1 MKISVALCTHNGA
14 AYVAQQVES
23 ILAQTLQ
30 PSQIVLSDDAS
41 TDSTVAIVRELVE
54 RHPHIAFTVFENNPA
69 LRVTKNFEQ
78 AMLAST
84 GDLVAL
90 SDQDDVWHPERL
102 ATIAALF
109 EQRPEVLLV
118 HSDASLVDG
127 EGAPLGT
134 GLFESLEIAD
144 SELEAIDDGRTLDVL
159 LRRNV
164 VTGATTVVRREL
176 VATAAPFPESWV
188 HDEWLAAIA
197 AATGR
202 TAVIRAQLVDYRQ
215 HGANQIGARR
225 LSALEKARKLGVP
238 REERNRGL
246 VARASDLVQQ
256 LEALDVTAEVLQKA
270 RAKLAHERAR
280 YALPAFRL
288 ARVASTVR
296 ALARGD
302 YNRYSR
308 GTLDAVRDL
317 VQPAR

>member
-41 TDSTVAIVRELVE
+41 TDNTVAIVRELVE
-54 RHPHIAFTVFENNPA
+54 RHPAIDLVVFENDPA

-78 AMLAST
+78 ATLAAT

-90 SDQDDVWHPERL
+90 SDQDDVWQPERL
-102 ATIAALF
+102 ATIAAIF

-118 HSDASLVDG
+118 HSDARLVDG

-164 VTGATTVVRREL
+164 VTGATTVVRRDL
-176 VATAAPFPESWV
+176 VTTAAPFPESWV

-225 LSALEKARKLGVP
+225 LGALEKARKLAVP
-238 REERNRGL
+238 REDRNRGL
-246 VARASDLVQQ
+246 VARASDLVDR
-256 LEALDVTAEVLQKA
+256 LEALSVTVDVLQKA
-270 RAKLAHERAR
+270 RAKLVHESAR
-280 YALPAFRL
+280 YALPAFRP
-288 ARVASTVR
+288 ARVASVLR
-296 ALARGD
+296 ALRRGD

-317 VQPAR
+317 VQPAG